1 VGVCTSVV
9 LAYKNPSIEIV
20 VVDRSESTIS
30 AWNSDNIPISEPGLE
45 KILRKITSSKCEPA
59 RDKQNPPMQE
69 DQQRTNPRLRFSTD
83 IEGGIR
89 GAELIFIC
97 VDTPTKTNGHG
108 DDADIE
114 TKSVE
119 ACVKTIINVSISNK
133 VIVEKS
139 TVSTSVS

>member
-1 VGVCTSVV
+1 MGVCTSVI

-20 VVDRSESTIS
+20 VVDRSESTIF
-30 AWNSDNIPISEPGLE
+30 AWNSDNIPISEPGLK
-45 KILRKITSSKCEPA
+45 KILRKITLSKCEPA
-59 RDKQNPPMQE
+59 RDKQNLPMQE
-69 DQQRTNPRLRFSTD
+69 DQQRTHPQLRFSTD

-97 VDTPTKTNGHG
+97 VDTPTKTNGHC

-119 ACVKTIINVSISNK
+119 ACVKTIIDVSISNK
-133 VIVEKS
+133 IIVEKS
-139 TVSTSVS
+139 TVSTFVS